1 MLLNILLPIFTSQWS
16 KILIHNILSVLT
28 DIYFIFKNVHYAKY
42 NNTKLNRIVNGWK
55 NGGN

>member
-28 DIYFIFKNVHYAKY
+28 DIYFIFKNVRYAKY